1 MKTNGKRRMPLF
13 LQGVVSEAGYARGLL
28 REAQAHVVRG
38 RRRGMSA
45 TGAQYRDAI
54 HAAVVA
60 SGGFDGCTGESLDWH
75 LVSTD
80 ANDDS
85 RQGRHSY
92 KAGFALL
99 PSVDHVDASA
109 AAAAFKIRAWRM
121 NDAKSGLS
129 ARNFI
134 ALCERV
140 LTHAGYRVHAPNDA
154 EGLDA
159 SRA

>member
-1 MKTNGKRRMPLF
+1 MKTNGKRPMPLF

-60 SGGFDGCTGESLDWH
+60 SGGFDGCTGEPLDWH

-99 PSVDHVDASA
+99 PSVDHVDARPPRPRS
-109 AAAAFKIRAWRM
+109 R
-121 NDAKSGLS
+121 S
-129 ARNFI
+129 ARG
-134 ALCERV
+134 A
-140 LTHAGYRVHAPNDA
+140 
-154 EGLDA
+154 
-159 SRA
+159 